1 MEKTK
6 YMIIVSN
13 IRLTKITN
21 DLQVGTGNE
30 TIKRFSTTKIL
41 GLIIDEKLNWEAEIE
56 NISKKVSRGI

>member
-1 MEKTK
+1 
-6 YMIIVSN
+6 MIIVSN